1 MSGTTIF
8 LLLLVGLP
16 LAMMFMRGG
25 AGGMGCG
32 MGHSRS
38 ATHDHGTETALRDD
52 GAQKAAAATPSV
64 AERQE
69 RHRGCC

>member
-16 LAMMFMRGG
+16 LAMMFMRRG

-32 MGHSRS
+32 MGHSSS
-38 ATHDHGTETALRDD
+38 ATHDQGTETALRDD
-52 GAQKAAAATPSV
+52 GAQEAVAATTSG
-64 AERQE
+64 AEKQD